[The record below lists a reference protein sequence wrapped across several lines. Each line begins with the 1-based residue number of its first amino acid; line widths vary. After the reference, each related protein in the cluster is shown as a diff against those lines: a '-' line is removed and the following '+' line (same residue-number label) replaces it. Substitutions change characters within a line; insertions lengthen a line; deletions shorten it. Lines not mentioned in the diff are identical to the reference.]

1 MNRRLAGLAL
11 CLSIA
16 AMPQFAMADNGKGKG
31 AEMRDVIPGE
41 QMRMDAEDR
50 KADKTYFQWGMKP
63 NSKTE
68 EPHTIGEKMRAGI

>member
-1 MNRRLAGLAL
+1 M
-11 CLSIA
+11 
-16 AMPQFAMADNGKGKG
+16 D
-31 AEMRDVIPGE
+31 E

>member
-1 MNRRLAGLAL
+1 MEKINNNEFTETEDADGSWTGDKAIRAAVKGL
-11 CLSIA
+11 C
-16 AMPQFAMADNGKGKG
+16 MD
-31 AEMRDVIPGE
+31 E

-50 KADKTYFQWGMKP
+50 KADKTYFQWSMKP